1 MRNTLDQMAA
11 RARQAIPHRLLTG
24 GDRIKPTNKGE
35 LATMFTPENIYKNFT
50 ERARRV
56 VVLSRQEAQ
65 AMNHQYIGTEHL
77 LLGLVWEGDGIAGRV
92 LQKNGIGLEK
102 VREAV
107 KLIIGRGEELPK
119 LEEVGFTPRS
129 KKVLELA
136 WDEAKN
142 LGHQYIGTEH
152 LLLGLLDEGGGVAV
166 GILES
171 MGVSLNRL
179 RQATLDM
186 LAEAGYEGK
195 SDHTRQSV
203 RLSITNLSPS
213 LVLMGQDLT
222 EQARQNKLD
231 PVIGREA
238 EMARLMLV
246 LSRRSKGNPLLIGEP
261 GVGKTALVEGLAQK
275 IVQSDVPPN
284 LRNRRLLSLDTG
296 LLAARAVAYSKNSGS
311 MNDYLERFEQTLAQ
325 VRSTNALLFVDEF
338 HLLGMAVSEGGESLV
353 NVLKTAMA
361 RGDFQVIGATTPA
374 EYHKFIEPDE
384 LAGRFLQPVHVS
396 EPTVEQT
403 AEMLSGL
410 KSRYEEFHNVE
421 IADEAIQAAATL
433 AGKYPSSRH
442 RPDSAI
448 DLLDEAAVTVRA
460 HHNTQSQPD
469 FKNNMAALATL
480 VKQKQYAIAAQDW
493 DLAKELSKREG
504 QLRATLTWQEQ
515 AAANSAP
522 TPKPIVTRTDI
533 LEAVAMLTDTLV
545 EEIEE

>member
-1 MRNTLDQMAA
+1 MRNTLDRITALARHAIPPRLLKPADRIMAA
-11 RARQAIPHRLLTG
+11 
-24 GDRIKPTNKGE
+24 NKGG
-35 LATMFTPENIYKNFT
+35 LPTMFTPENMYKNYT

-65 AMNHQYIGTEHL
+65 AMSHKYIGTEHL
-77 LLGLVWEGDGIAGRV
+77 LLGLIREADGIAGRV

-107 KLIIGRGEELPK
+107 TLIIGRGDELPK
-119 LEEVGFTPRS
+119 PEEIGLTPRS
-129 KKVLELA
+129 KKILELA
-136 WDEAKN
+136 WDEARN
-142 LGHQYIGTEH
+142 LGHPYIGTEH
-152 LLLGLLDEGGGVAV
+152 LLLGLLSEGGGVAV

-171 MGVSLNRL
+171 MEVSLNSL

-186 LAEAGYEGK
+186 LAQTGYAGK
-195 SDHTRQSV
+195 SDPAGQSV
-203 RLSITNLSPS
+203 RLNITSLSPS
-213 LVLMGQDLT
+213 LALMGQDLT

-275 IVQSDVPPN
+275 IVQGDVPPN

-296 LLAARAVAYSKNSGS
+296 LLAARAVAYSKNSGA
-311 MNDYLERFEQTLAQ
+311 MGDYLERFEQTLAQ

-338 HLLGMAVSEGGESLV
+338 HLLGAAVSEGGESLV

-361 RGDFQVIGATTPA
+361 RGDFQVIGATTTA

-384 LAGRFLQPVHVS
+384 LAGRFLQPVHVP

-403 AEMLSGL
+403 TEMLGGL

-448 DLLDEAAVTVRA
+448 DLLDEAAVMVRA
-460 HHNTQSQPD
+460 RASSQAHPD
-469 FKNNMAALATL
+469 YKSGLATIALLVQQKQAALTN
-480 VKQKQYAIAAQDW
+480 QDW
-493 DLAKELSKREG
+493 DLAKEISEHED
-504 QLRATLTWQEQ
+504 QLRAQLAQ
-515 AAANSAP
+515 AAANPFPNPQP
-522 TPKPIVTRTDI
+522 TVTKADIV
-533 LEAVAMLTDTLV
+533 EAVAMLTDTPV
-545 EEIEE
+545 AEIEE